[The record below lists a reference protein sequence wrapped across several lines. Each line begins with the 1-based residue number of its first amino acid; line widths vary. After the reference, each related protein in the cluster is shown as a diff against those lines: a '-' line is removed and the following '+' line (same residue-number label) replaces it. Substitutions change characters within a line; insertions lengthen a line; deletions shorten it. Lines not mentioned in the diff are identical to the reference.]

1 MQYETRIAA
10 NFLKKIQETFF
21 ARYDSGRRGQA
32 VAHSLKD
39 FKPILQEWMAKYNNK
54 TEVDKLS
61 SLRKELSELEEQSLR
76 NMDKIIERGEK
87 IEILVKKSETLAD
100 QSYDL
105 RDTSRKVK
113 NKMWWK
119 NKKVMMGIA
128 LVIVIVL
135 TIIIVIIAT

>member
-1 MQYETRIAA
+1 MRIAV
-10 NFLKKIQETFF
+10 NFLKKIQDAFF
-21 ARYDSGRRGQA
+21 SRYDSQRRASA
-32 VAHSLKD
+32 VGHSLRD
-39 FKPILQEWMAKYNNK
+39 FKPILQDWMSKYQNR

-61 SLRKELSELEEQSLR
+61 NLKKELSELEESALK
-76 NMDKIIERGEK
+76 NMDKVIERGER

-119 NKKVMMGIA
+119 NKKVMIGIIA
-128 LVIVIVL
+128 VIVIV
-135 TIIIVIIAT
+135 IIVIIIIVAT

>member
-1 MQYETRIAA
+1 M
-10 NFLKKIQETFF
+10 
-21 ARYDSGRRGQA
+21 G
-32 VAHSLKD
+32 
-39 FKPILQEWMAKYNNK
+39 KYNNK

-76 NMDKIIERGEK
+76 NMDKVIERGEK

-119 NKKVMMGIA
+119 NKKVMIGIV
-128 LVIVIVL
+128 LVILVVVG
-135 TIIIVIIAT
+135 IIIIIAVA

>member
-1 MQYETRIAA
+1 MA
-10 NFLKKIQETFF
+10 N
-21 ARYDSGRRGQA
+21 
-32 VAHSLKD
+32 
-39 FKPILQEWMAKYNNK
+39 
-54 TEVDKLS
+54 
-61 SLRKELSELEEQSLR
+61 LRKELSDLEEQSLR

-119 NKKVMMGIA
+119 NKKVMIGIA
-128 LVIVIVL
+128 LVVVVVVA
-135 TIIIVIIAT
+135 IIIIIAVS

>member
-1 MQYETRIAA
+1 M
-10 NFLKKIQETFF
+10 
-21 ARYDSGRRGQA
+21 G
-32 VAHSLKD
+32 
-39 FKPILQEWMAKYNNK
+39 KYNNK

-61 SLRKELSELEEQSLR
+61 SLRKELSDLEEQSLR

-119 NKKVMMGIA
+119 NKKVMIGIA
-128 LVIVIVL
+128 AIVL
-135 TIIIVIIAT
+135 IVVVIIIIIAVS

>member
-1 MQYETRIAA
+1 MRIAV
-10 NFLKKIQETFF
+10 NFLKKIQDAFF
-21 ARYDSGRRGQA
+21 SRYDAQRRASA
-32 VAHSLKD
+32 VGHSLRD
-39 FKPILQEWMAKYNNK
+39 FKPILQDWMSKYQNR

-61 SLRKELSELEEQSLR
+61 NLKKELSELEESALK
-76 NMDKIIERGEK
+76 NMDKVIERGER

-119 NKKVMMGIA
+119 NKKVMIGIIA
-128 LVIVIVL
+128 VIVIVVVVI
-135 TIIIVIIAT
+135 IIIVAT